1 MTIDIVLLLLQYHQ
15 TMPDVSYKKVK
26 YPDFFQQQ
34 IIILNKMK
42 IFVILFILFTP
53 HLTFSQSND
62 TDSTRLKL
70 SSSLTHIYRET
81 MLRPG
86 RVTVD
91 SIALDER
98 RKSIELHTNLPL
110 SYLPMRD
117 MTVHRIYDSIRYYLP
132 PARKKYRISVFSD
145 QQEISH
151 LIPNHFRSKQRD
163 RNRLI
168 SHKVKIPLVTNISAP
183 AGSFGKGLQNN
194 HIALWQSHGRSEE
207 HTSELQSR
215 PHLVCRLLLEK

>member
-1 MTIDIVLLLLQYHQ
+1 MSNIMRVDSNVKNHHYMNHLKKIIFLLC
-15 TMPDVSYKKVK
+15 
-26 YPDFFQQQ
+26 
-34 IIILNKMK
+34 IL
-42 IFVILFILFTP
+42 IFSNSA
-53 HLTFSQSND
+53 FSQNIAKDVLID
-62 TDSTRLKL
+62 TLN
-70 SSSLTHIYRET
+70 SSLTHIYRET